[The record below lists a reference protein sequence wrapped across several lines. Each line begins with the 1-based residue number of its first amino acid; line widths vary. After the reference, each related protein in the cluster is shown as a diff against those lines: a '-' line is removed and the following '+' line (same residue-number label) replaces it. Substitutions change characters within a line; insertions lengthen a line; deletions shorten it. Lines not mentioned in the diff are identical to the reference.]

1 MALGGR
7 LRHTKVLWHGHKVN
21 TLICNVCMRRWGVPK
36 TYPEAFRTC
45 YFCGYPGD
53 LKESFQE
60 MMSSPKVA
68 TIRALVEEMKK
79 QLRDVKSGQVHPLA
93 RLRGGI
99 KVKVC
104 PQCLALFT
112 QLSCMTWGKD

>member
-7 LRHTKVLWHGHKVN
+7 LRHTKVLWQGHKVN

-53 LKESFQE
+53 LKESVQE
-60 MMSSPKVA
+60 MMASPSLKLILGDA
-68 TIRALVEEMKK
+68 PMAFRRPRT
-79 QLRDVKSGQVHPLA
+79 
-93 RLRGGI
+93 RGGV

-112 QLSCMTWGKD
+112 QLSCMH